1 MQTNTGELMVCSG
14 PTVGQ
19 THPIDGQAISMGRSA
34 SCDVP
39 LDDERASSV
48 HARVLYERGQ
58 HRLVD
63 LDSTNG
69 TFVNNQRVQDILL
82 RPGDL
87 IQIGE
92 TIFEY
97 RRNDAPEVV
106 EPVAHGYGSA
116 AGQHLA
122 HPGVPRERALAL
134 PRAEDYYAP
143 HGPYGQLPPGTMP
156 PPAEERLDL
165 AALWGWAKPIL
176 AAFVPFWWVFILAA
190 LLGAVAGLL
199 DYRLRPPAKK
209 AVFEVNLIP
218 KASESV
224 TGQYARTNLEFFREA
239 EQNFTSGRLIEETY
253 RKMGLEQV
261 SPALIDVTQNVLLS
275 FDKVGGYQSNLY
287 AGSYKNQ
294 DAEFAVEFL
303 RTHVENYL
311 DTEIE
316 KALKIVLAE
325 QDFFRRE
332 LGGAEERL
340 EQAEQA
346 LLDYKARNVDAVPSE
361 EGGAY
366 ADLVQFRSRLRS
378 LESRIA
384 DETLQLQYERQ
395 KLNRVSKFTV
405 LEKTDNNPYQERI
418 AALEAQLAEER
429 AAGKGPRHPDVIKV
443 QQNLEEVKALA
454 RGASGN
460 TQSAVRSSKNPIYAA
475 AEARVYELE
484 SSLAVAKQERER
496 LKAQIAEAEQK
507 AAQLPEQVSR
517 LEDLQ
522 EEYEE
527 AKEEYDRIS
536 TKLRQSQQQVELER
550 ASAEARH
557 DLITPPQLE
566 YVDHRERMR
575 MHALKAMI
583 LIGAITF
590 LAVLG
595 YLIYR
600 RRLTLEMLK
609 LPKKR
614 VGTVPTY

>member
-1 MQTNTGELMVCSG
+1 MVCSG

-19 THPIDGQAISMGRSA
+19 THSLDGQAISMGRSG

-69 TFVNNQRVQDILL
+69 TFVNNQRIQDILL

-92 TIFEY
+92 TILEY
-97 RRNDAPEVV
+97 RRSDAPDVV
-106 EPVAHGYGSA
+106 EPVPHGYAHGDRG
-116 AGQHLA
+116 HLA
-122 HPGVPRERALAL
+122 PGGVPRERALAL

-143 HGPYGQLPPGTMP
+143 HGPYGYLPPGATP
-156 PPAEERLDL
+156 PPAEEKLDL
-165 AALWGWAKPIL
+165 SALWAWAKPLL
-176 AAFVPFWWVFILAA
+176 AAFLPFWWVFVLVT

-209 AVFEVNLIP
+209 AVFEVNLMP
-218 KASESV
+218 KANESV
-224 TGQYARTNLEFFREA
+224 SSQYGRTNLEFFREA
-239 EQNFTSGRLIEETY
+239 EQNFTSGRLIEQTY
-253 RKMGLEQV
+253 RKLGVDEI

-275 FDKVGGYQSNLY
+275 FHKAGGYQSNLY
-287 AGSYKNQ
+287 AGSYQ
-294 DAEFAVEFL
+294 HRDPEFAVEFL

-325 QDFFRRE
+325 QAFFRRE
-332 LGGAEERL
+332 LEGAEERL
-340 EQAEQA
+340 ERAEQA
-346 LLDYKARNVDAVPSE
+346 LLDYKSRNVDAVPNGSD
-361 EGGAY
+361 GAY
-366 ADLVQFRSRLRS
+366 ADLVQLRS
-378 LESRIA
+378 QLRALESRIA
-384 DETLQLQYERQ
+384 DETLQLQYERE
-395 KLNRVSKFTV
+395 KMGRVSRFTV

-418 AALEAQLAEER
+418 AALEAQLAAER

-454 RGASGN
+454 GGASGN

-484 SSLAVAKQERER
+484 SSLAVARQERER
-496 LKAQIAEAEQK
+496 LKKQIAEAETK

-517 LEDLQ
+517 FEDIQ

-527 AKEEYDRIS
+527 AKEEYDRIAS
-536 TKLRQSQQQVELER
+536 KLRQSEQQVELER

-566 YVDHRERMR
+566 YVDHRTRMR
-575 MHALKAMI
+575 KHAIKAVA
-583 LIGAITF
+583 LFFGITF
-590 LAVLG
+590 VSVLG
-595 YLIYR
+595 YLVYR
-600 RRLTLEMLK
+600 RRITLEMLK

-614 VGTVPTY
+614 VAASPGY